1 MPLVLI
7 LRALMQVEGIWVTM
21 PITDML
27 TAVMALL
34 SFSGILA
41 G

>member
-1 MPLVLI
+1 MPPVLI
-7 LRALMQVEGIWVTM
+7 LRALMQVEGIWLTM
-21 PITDML
+21 PITGML

-34 SFSGILA
+34 SFSGSLA